1 MKLGMNLLLWTTYV
15 TSEHFPIFKN
25 LKQIGFDGVELPIDP
40 GNPDNYGEVAQCL
53 QDLGLEVTTVTT
65 VNSEASPVSSDPKI
79 RQAAEDRL
87 RWAVDTSVRLGSKIL
102 CGPFHSPH
110 AVFSGMPPTKDELS
124 RCIEVLGNVAD
135 YAGNVG
141 VELSIEHLN
150 RFECYLMN
158 TAAQACELVHRI
170 GHPSVG
176 ILYDT
181 HHAHIEEKDVVDVI
195 KTSAPYINHVH
206 ISESDR
212 GTPGRGQVHWEKSFR
227 ALREIGYDRWLV
239 IEAFSRMAQDFANA
253 IKIWR
258 TFFEA
263 PEQVYEE
270 GFPFVHQM
278 WKSSE

>member
-1 MKLGMNLLLWTTYV
+1 MKLGMNLLLWTTCV
-15 TSEHFPIFKN
+15 TSEHFPIFKK
-25 LKQIGFDGVELPIDP
+25 LKKVGFDGVELPIDP
-40 GNPDNYGEVAQCL
+40 DNPDNYDEIAQFL

-65 VNSEASPVSSDPKI
+65 VNSETSPVSSDLKV

-87 RWAVDTSVRLGSKIL
+87 KWAVDTSARLGSEIL

-110 AVFSGMPPTKDELS
+110 AVFSGRPPSKDELS
-124 RCIEVLGNVAD
+124 RCVEVLGNVAD
-135 YAGNVG
+135 YAGSVG

-158 TAAQACELVHRI
+158 TAAQACELVNCI

-195 KTSAPYINHVH
+195 RTSALHINHVH

-212 GTPGRGQVHWEKSFR
+212 GTPGRGQVHWEKSFQ

-253 IKIWR
+253 IKVWR
-258 TFFEA
+258 TFFES

-270 GFPFVHQM
+270 GVPFVRQM